1 MLKSKKLLQI
11 LIRSLS
17 PEITYK
23 KPQNNYI
30 STRHFSRGRHFILF
44 YSEVHMKNKKE
55 RKGEIPVSNGAH
67 HPNSQPHF
75 LFSSPSPPPP
85 FLSQLKLGSA
95 DFRLLTNLAL
105 VMEKVPPK
113 SHKINLERLTWTK
126 HERLT
131 TASLIRGWVPET
143 SRSFHYWQPAPRWRL
158 LPWLANPGNPTM
170 SSHAKPK
177 DFELSAISTEKWG
190 SW

>member
-44 YSEVHMKNKKE
+44 YPEVHMKNKRE

-67 HPNSQPHF
+67 HPNSQSRF
-75 LFSSPSPPPP
+75 LFSSPSPPPI
-85 FLSQLKLGSA
+85 LTSVEV
-95 DFRLLTNLAL
+95 RLRRLPRTNESGTCHGKGA
-105 VMEKVPPK
+105 
-113 SHKINLERLTWTK
+113 T
-126 HERLT
+126 
-131 TASLIRGWVPET
+131 
-143 SRSFHYWQPAPRWRL
+143 
-158 LPWLANPGNPTM
+158 
-170 SSHAKPK
+170 
-177 DFELSAISTEKWG
+177 
-190 SW
+190 

>member
-30 STRHFSRGRHFILF
+30 STRHFSWGRHLILF
-44 YSEVHMKNKKE
+44 YSEVHMKNKRE

-67 HPNSQPHF
+67 HPNSQPRF
-75 LFSSPSPPPP
+75 LFSSPSPP
-85 FLSQLKLGSA
+85 FLPQLKLGSA
-95 DFRLLTNLAL
+95 NFRALTNLAF
-105 VMEKVPPK
+105 VMVKMPPK
-113 SHKINLERLTWTK
+113 SHKISHERLTWTK

-143 SRSFHYWQPAPRWRL
+143 SRSFHYS
-158 LPWLANPGNPTM
+158 TT
-170 SSHAKPK
+170 SS
-177 DFELSAISTEKWG
+177 
-190 SW
+190 